1 MFTGFSRNSKIGNC
15 LGFLSILLAIVPVL
29 YIFHADTFPNYTLT
43 ETVVLIG
50 GVGGTVLAAFGV
62 GFVGSRLWLIAIF
75 AGPVEVIALWGFGGS
90 FVSQSGFTLSRLPDL
105 LCLASTCG

>member
-29 YIFHADTFPNYTLT
+29 YIFHADTSPNHALT

-50 GVGGTVLAAFGV
+50 GVGGSVLAALGA
-62 GFVGSRLWLIAIF
+62 GLVGSRLWFIAIL
-75 AGPVEVIALWGFGGS
+75 AAALDVISLWGFS
-90 FVSQSGFTLSRLPDL
+90 P
-105 LCLASTCG
+105 

>member
-29 YIFHADTFPNYTLT
+29 YVFHADTFPNHALT

-50 GVGGTVLAAFGV
+50 GVGGSLLAALGA
-62 GFVGSRLWLIAIF
+62 GLVGSRLWFIAIL
-75 AGPVEVIALWGFGGS
+75 AAALDVISLWGFS
-90 FVSQSGFTLSRLPDL
+90 P
-105 LCLASTCG
+105 

>member
-29 YIFHADTFPNYTLT
+29 YIFHADTSPNHALT

-50 GVGGTVLAAFGV
+50 GVGGAVLPPLGAGL
-62 GFVGSRLWLIAIF
+62 VGSPLLFLGILPGA
-75 AGPVEVIALWGFGGS
+75 VDVISLWGFS
-90 FVSQSGFTLSRLPDL
+90 PLFVSNLGVTGTKHASG
-105 LCLASTCG
+105 